1 MKEVVDAF
9 FRDVSL
15 VQQHINSYNDFIEVL
30 LPNIVREF
38 ETAIIGD
45 NKEYRVCI
53 TNIKY
58 TKPSHT
64 ETDGVSRPVFPNEA
78 RLRNLTYNTSVL
90 ADISIENDEETTRF
104 DRCLLCKIPV
114 MLHSKLCNLKSTL
127 STVQHN
133 HECEHDMGGYFI
145 VNGCEKVLIA
155 QEKMNNNQIYVFK
168 KKPPSKFSHSAEIRC
183 IREQDIKS
191 TSTFV
196 ALLTYP
202 NSVNERLI
210 RMQSPFTKSDIPI
223 FVFFYLL
230 GYDREYIMSRFK
242 NIDKN
247 DLLPSL
253 EETLVHDQKSAI
265 EFVSTK
271 LVFSSYSHDL
281 FVKEIFPHVENME
294 GKIQLLVYMIEKLVD
309 CGNDRIMEDD
319 RDHFKNKRVDMSGQ
333 LLANL
338 FRQLFRRMYKEFLS
352 GCAKSLRSG
361 KIFNV
366 NHILK
371 TKIITNGIKYSLSTG
386 NWGIGSQNVRT
397 GVSQVLNRLT
407 YASALS
413 HLRRVNSPIGKDG
426 KLTGP
431 RQLHNSQWGK
441 VCPAETP
448 EGQACGL
455 VKNLSMMACISRQ
468 TDSTY
473 LKDFLRTNNLTQA
486 VKCFVN
492 GDLVG
497 STDTP
502 NDTYEQLRGFK
513 RSGTVAFDTS
523 VVIDTSK
530 CELRV
535 HTDAGRICRPLFV
548 VSGSQKLVYDE
559 FPDASKMSFMRMLVN
574 GIVEIS
580 DSDEEENMLVAMFP
594 HDLHSDTKY
603 THCEIK
609 PAMILGVCAS
619 SIPFPDHNQSPRNT
633 YQSAMGKQ
641 AIGMYALNYQERFDT
656 LSHVLTYPQKPL
668 VQTAASDLL
677 NVNDLPSG
685 QNAIVAIAC
694 YSGFNQEDSIIMN
707 QSSIDRGLF
716 RSVFYRTYKDELKST
731 QKEQWGQSKTE
742 CSGMRFAHY
751 DKLEDDGLVSPG
763 VHIDGNDVIIGKTV
777 SHTDDERDASTIAR
791 HNEDGVIDKT
801 MLTTTESGS
810 SMVKVR
816 VRKTKIPTIGDKF
829 CYTPDHELLTPHGWI
844 PVTTARL
851 GTPVLTLDPK
861 TNSMAY
867 EPVLEVHAYSV
878 AQETLYEVNTQS
890 VSLCTTTN
898 HRMYVNSGSKYEL
911 VKAEQ
916 IKGDARYLKNCDTG
930 LPFGTYSLPPMPVP
944 HKRSFVDFLFFY
956 GVWITAGSVLQDG
969 IRLPL
974 KKDLERHLVC
984 CGFRPLITDGMVLIE
999 NACLA
1004 EFLLAQSGVPEWCF
1018 RLSPYHSMSLL
1029 NGIMTDKTEWTHL
1042 FVNVVQQI
1050 ALHAGTNVDVTKH
1063 KRGYRPSIRDS
1074 NPLVRSD
1081 GDVST
1086 RVYSGTVHCVTV
1098 RTGVLHVRRNM
1109 RSVWCG
1115 NSARHGQKGTI
1126 GMTYT
1131 QEDMP
1136 FSMQTGMSP
1145 DIIINPHAIPSR
1157 MTIGQLLECVSGK
1170 VGCFD
1175 GQLKDATA
1183 FNTTHNQQEL
1193 YDALHNT
1200 GYQRHGNEILVN
1212 GMTGMVMEHAIFMG
1226 PTYYQ
1231 RLKHMVDDKIHSRG
1245 RGPVQVLTRQPVEG
1259 RSRDGG
1265 LRVGEM
1271 ESTAIQAHGSASF
1284 LRERLFLQSDAYRV
1298 FVCKKCGL
1306 MATGNMKNH
1315 RYYCD
1320 ACKVPDVVQVHIPFA
1335 TKLLFQELM
1344 SVGVTPRM
1352 TI

>member
-1 MKEVVDAF
+1 MHKQVVDAF

-15 VQQHINSYNDFIEVL
+15 VHQHIQSYNDFVEVL
-30 LPNIVREF
+30 LPNIVREY

-45 NKEYRVCI
+45 NKEYKVSV
-53 TNIKY
+53 TNVKY
-58 TKPSHT
+58 TRPSHT
-64 ETDGVSRPVFPNEA
+64 ETDGVFRTIFPNEA
-78 RLRNLTYNTSVL
+78 RLRNLTYQTSVL
-90 ADISIENDEETTRF
+90 ADISIESEQETTRF
-104 DRCLLCKIPV
+104 DRCTLCKLPV
-114 MLHSKLCNLKSTL
+114 MLRSTLCNLESSL

-133 HECEHDMGGYFI
+133 HECEHDTGGYFI
-145 VNGCEKVLIA
+145 INGCEKVLIA
-155 QEKMNNNQIYVFK
+155 QEKMNNNQLYVFK

-196 ALLTYP
+196 AHLTYP
-202 NSVNERLI
+202 NSVNERVI
-210 RMQSPFTKSDIPI
+210 RMQSPFTKNEVPV

-230 GYDREYIMSRFK
+230 GCETKDQILDLFTT
-242 NIDKN
+242 IDKKE
-247 DLLPSL
+247 LLPSL
-253 EETLVHDQKSAI
+253 DETVVHDKESAI
-265 EFVSTK
+265 EFISSK

-281 FVKEIFPHVENME
+281 FLKELFPHVENLD

-309 CGNDRIMEDD
+309 CGNDRIQEDD
-319 RDHFKNKRVDMSGQ
+319 RDHFKNKRIDMSGQ

-352 GCAKSLRSG
+352 GCAKSLKSG

-366 NHILK
+366 HHILK
-371 TKIITNGIKYSLSTG
+371 TKIVTNGIKYSLSTG

-431 RQLHNSQWGK
+431 RQLHTSQWGK

-455 VKNLSMMACISRQ
+455 VKNLSMMACVSRQ
-468 TDSTY
+468 TNSTY
-473 LKDFLRTNNLTQA
+473 LKSFLRTQDLTRT
-486 VKCFVN
+486 VKIFVN
-492 GDLVG
+492 GDLIG

-502 NDTYEQLRGFK
+502 YPIYQELRALK
-513 RSGTVAFDTS
+513 RSGTLALDTS
-523 VVIDTSK
+523 IVLDTSK
-530 CELRV
+530 LELRV

-548 VSGSQKLVYDE
+548 VHPETGGLVYDH
-559 FPDASKMSFMRMLVN
+559 FQKASKMSFMELLVN
-574 GIVEIS
+574 GILEWI
-580 DSDEEENMLVAMFP
+580 DSDEEENAWIAMFP
-594 HDLHSDTKY
+594 KQLKEPDHKY
-603 THCEIK
+603 THCEID
-609 PAMILGVCAS
+609 PSMILGVCAS
-619 SIPFPDHNQSPRNT
+619 VIPFPDHNQSPRNT

-731 QKEQWGQSKTE
+731 QKEYWGQCE
-742 CSGMRFAHY
+742 NNGGMRLAQY
-751 DKLEDDGLVSPG
+751 DKLEEDGLVSPG
-763 VHIDGNDVIIGKTV
+763 VTIEGNDVLIGKTV
-777 SHTDDERDASTIAR
+777 QQQYTDDPRDASTITR
-791 HNEDGVIDKT
+791 HNEDGIVDKT
-801 MLTTTESGS
+801 MITTTESGS

-829 CYTPDHELLTPHGWI
+829 CYTPDHEILTAHGWV
-844 PVTTARL
+844 PMDRVRV
-851 GTPVLTLDPK
+851 GEHVLILDPEQN
-861 TNSMAY
+861 TMAY
-867 EPVLEVHAYSV
+867 EPVLETHRYPVHDEPMYTV
-878 AQETLYEVNTQS
+878 ETPH
-890 VSLCTTTN
+890 VSLCTTMN
-898 HRMYVNSGSKYEL
+898 HRMYVRSRSEL
-911 VKAEQ
+911 RFSLVPAESIQ
-916 IKGDARYLKNCDTG
+916 GDAHHRKNHPSG
-930 LPFGTYSLPPMPVP
+930 LRFDMYTLPPMPVP
-944 HKRSFVDFLFFY
+944 EKRNFVDFLFVY
-956 GVWITAGSVLQDG
+956 GAWVS
-969 IRLPL
+969 
-974 KKDLERHLVC
+974 
-984 CGFRPLITDGMVLIE
+984 CGFVGNGNTMCFRPESGLELLVKSLVRCGLVPRIE
-999 NACLA
+999 DDWV
-1004 EFLLAQSGVPEWCF
+1004 FLTNDNLSAFVDPAVPFPDWCF
-1018 RLSPYHSMSLL
+1018 RLSAYHSLALL
-1029 NGIMTDKTEWTHL
+1029 KGLGVSKRIDFTNEI
-1042 FVNVVQQI
+1042 QRI
-1050 ALHAGTNVDVTKH
+1050 AIHAGTNIDPVH
-1063 KRGYRPSIRDS
+1063 E
-1074 NPLVRSD
+1074 PLVRAD
-1081 GDVST
+1081 QDVSIT
-1086 RVYSGTVHCVTV
+1086 TFSGTVHCVTV
-1098 RTGVLHVRRNM
+1098 RTGIVHVRRKM

-1136 FSMQTGMSP
+1136 FSMQTGMTP

-1157 MTIGQLLECVSGK
+1157 MTIGQLLECIAGK
-1170 VGCFD
+1170 VGCFE
-1175 GQLKDATA
+1175 GKIHDATA
-1183 FNTTHNQQEL
+1183 FRSEHNQQEI
-1193 YDALHNT
+1193 YDALHKM
-1200 GYQRHGNEILVN
+1200 GYQRHGNETLVN
-1212 GMTGMVMEHAIFMG
+1212 GMTGKVMEHAIFMG

-1284 LRERLFLQSDAYRV
+1284 LRERLFFQSDAYRV

-1306 MATGNMKNH
+1306 MATGNMRTN
-1315 RYYCD
+1315 RYYCE
-1320 ACKVPDVVQVHIPFA
+1320 ACKVPDVAQVHIPFA

-1344 SVGVTPRM
+1344 SVGVTPRI

>member
-1 MKEVVDAF
+1 MKEVTDAF
-9 FRDVSL
+9 FREVSL
-15 VQQHINSYNDFIEVL
+15 VHQHINSYNDFIEVL
-30 LPNIVREF
+30 LPNIVNEY
-38 ETAIIGD
+38 EHAIIGE
-45 NKEYRVCI
+45 NKDYRVCI

-58 TKPSHT
+58 TNPSHT
-64 ETDGVSRPVFPNEA
+64 ETDGVSRAVFPNEA
-78 RLRNLTYNTSVL
+78 RLRNLTYQTSIL

-104 DRCLLCKIPV
+104 DRCLLCKMPV
-114 MLHSKLCNLKSTL
+114 MLQSTLCNLKTTL

-168 KKPPSKFSHSAEIRC
+168 KKSPSKFSHVAEIRC

-196 ALLTYP
+196 AHLTHL
-202 NSVNERLI
+202 NSVKERVI
-210 RMQSPFTKSDIPI
+210 RMQSPFTKTDIPI

-230 GYDREYIMSRFK
+230 GCDREYILSQF
-242 NIDKN
+242 NTIDKN

-253 EETLVHDQKSAI
+253 EETLVHDQESAI
-265 EFVSTK
+265 EFISTK
-271 LVFSSYSHDL
+271 LVFASFSHDL
-281 FVKEIFPHVENME
+281 FIKEMFPHVENID

-309 CGNDRIMEDD
+309 CGNDRIPEDD

-352 GCAKSLRSG
+352 GCAKSLKSG

-386 NWGIGSQNVRT
+386 NWGVGSQNVRT

-407 YASALS
+407 YTSALS

-441 VCPAETP
+441 LCPAETP

-468 TDSTY
+468 TNSTY
-473 LKDFLRTNNLTQA
+473 FKDFLRTSNLTQA
-486 VKCFVN
+486 VKLFVN
-492 GDLVG
+492 GDFVG

-502 NDTYEQLRGFK
+502 NQTYEQLRGFK
-513 RSGTVAFDTS
+513 RSGTVAFDS
-523 VVIDTSK
+523 SIAIDTSK
-530 CELRV
+530 CEIRV
-535 HTDAGRICRPLFV
+535 YTDAGRICRPLCV
-548 VSGSQKLVYDE
+548 VSSLQKLVYDE
-559 FPDASKMSFMRMLVN
+559 FTNSNMSFMSLLVN
-574 GIVEIS
+574 GIVEIV
-580 DSDEEENMLVAMFP
+580 DSDEEENLLIAMFAS
-594 HDLHSDTKY
+594 DLKKDTKY
-603 THCEIK
+603 THCEIN

-619 SIPFPDHNQSPRNT
+619 TIPFPDHNQSPRNT

-641 AIGMYALNYQERFDT
+641 AVGMYALNFQERFDT

-668 VQTAASDLL
+668 VQTATSDFL

-694 YSGFNQEDSIIMN
+694 YGGFNQEDSIIMN

-716 RSVFYRTYKDELKST
+716 RSVFYRTYKDELKSS
-731 QKEQWGQSKTE
+731 QKESWGQSSE
-742 CSGMRFAHY
+742 CSGMRLAKY

-763 VHIDGNDVIIGKTV
+763 LAIDGNDVLIGKTV
-777 SHTDDERDASTIAR
+777 LHTDDKRDASTIAR
-791 HNEDGVIDKT
+791 HNEDGIIDKT

-829 CYTPDHELLTPHGWI
+829 
-844 PVTTARL
+844 
-851 GTPVLTLDPK
+851 
-861 TNSMAY
+861 
-867 EPVLEVHAYSV
+867 
-878 AQETLYEVNTQS
+878 
-890 VSLCTTTN
+890 
-898 HRMYVNSGSKYEL
+898 
-911 VKAEQ
+911 
-916 IKGDARYLKNCDTG
+916 
-930 LPFGTYSLPPMPVP
+930 
-944 HKRSFVDFLFFY
+944 
-956 GVWITAGSVLQDG
+956 
-969 IRLPL
+969 
-974 KKDLERHLVC
+974 
-984 CGFRPLITDGMVLIE
+984 
-999 NACLA
+999 
-1004 EFLLAQSGVPEWCF
+1004 
-1018 RLSPYHSMSLL
+1018 
-1029 NGIMTDKTEWTHL
+1029 
-1042 FVNVVQQI
+1042 
-1050 ALHAGTNVDVTKH
+1050 
-1063 KRGYRPSIRDS
+1063 
-1074 NPLVRSD
+1074 
-1081 GDVST
+1081 
-1086 RVYSGTVHCVTV
+1086 
-1098 RTGVLHVRRNM
+1098 
-1109 RSVWCG
+1109 
-1115 NSARHGQKGTI
+1115 SARHGQKGTI

-1136 FSMQTGMSP
+1136 FSMDTGMSP

-1157 MTIGQLLECVSGK
+1157 MTIGQLLECISGK

-1175 GQLKDATA
+1175 GEIKDATA
-1183 FNTTHNQQEL
+1183 FNTTHNQQGI
-1193 YDALHNT
+1193 YDALHKK
-1200 GYQRHGNEILVN
+1200 GYQRHGNETLVN
-1212 GMTGMVMEHAIFMG
+1212 GMTGRVMDHAIFMG

-1284 LRERLFLQSDAYRV
+1284 LRERLFFQSDAYRV

-1306 MATGNMKNH
+1306 MATGNMKIN

-1344 SVGVTPRM
+1344 SVGVTPRIM
-1352 TI
+1352 I